1 MFRFSRPLLNAAKG
15 TTFKTFRR
23 QYVTTFPKKFQ
34 ASNSKL
40 LLGATVGIGF
50 AGACLALQQPVSAE
64 APGYAGT
71 VEDPASKLSFP
82 IFLNTGNSEW
92 KKLVGL
98 GVRTVT
104 FLQMHVYVLGLYM
117 KTDDI
122 ESLKNLDGFKE
133 FDRQKFLENEKMAN
147 NLVDQPYDISIRL
160 VPVRATNTQHLRDGF
175 VRLFMQRLKAQSLTE
190 DEEREVLKA
199 IQDFKSKFVNMNVK
213 KQTEFIFTKT
223 KEGGLK
229 IVYEG
234 KEWGTVNNKWV
245 AKNFIMGYLSPISPS
260 SEAALKDIA
269 DGFERLIK

>member
-15 TTFKTFRR
+15 ITFRTFQR
-23 QYVTTFPKKFQ
+23 QYVTTFSKKFQ

-40 LLGATVGIGF
+40 LLGVTAGIGF
-50 AGACLALQQPVSAE
+50 AGACLALQEPTSAE
-64 APGYAGT
+64 AP
-71 VEDPASKLSFP
+71 DPASKLSFP
-82 IFLNTGNSEW
+82 IFLNTGNNEW
-92 KKLVGL
+92 KKLIGL

-133 FDRQKFLENEKMAN
+133 FDRQKFLENEEMAN

-175 VRLFMQRLKAQSLTE
+175 VRLFMQRLKTQSLTE

-213 KQTEFIFTKT
+213 KHTEFIFTKT

-234 KEWGTVNNKWV
+234 KEWGTVDNKWV

-260 SEAALKDIA
+260 SEAALKDIT